1 MLESDDE
8 AKAIQAEV
16 IEQLLDL
23 RVSGVDLLFIP
34 GDSLLGIGGAEL
46 SLPLTE
52 LGTLLGELLHI
63 LVAAE
68 GG

>member
-1 MLESDDE
+1 M
-8 AKAIQAEV
+8 
-16 IEQLLDL
+16 LDL
-23 RVSGVDLLFIP
+23 GVSGIDLLFIP

-46 SLPLTE
+46 GLPLTE